1 MKKEKNNKVLHSK
14 YGDFNLARESDRK
27 RLKKTVVQLQRQTD
41 ALTRKDMGDWR
52 NAWQMAIN
60 VDYPNRQRL
69 YDIYRDVD
77 VDLHLSGCILQREGF
92 VLARSFKLLSWL
104 MKREMRMR
112 KQPASLQSPGS
123 SNSCIMR
130 STLTIGVTRSLSWAI
145 WLLTLT
151 GGLPIAA

>member
-1 MKKEKNNKVLHSK
+1 MKKEKNNKVLHTK
-14 YGDFNLARESDRK
+14 YGDFNLAKESDRK

-77 VDLHLSGCILQREGF
+77 VDHHL
-92 VLARSFKLLSWL
+92 
-104 MKREMRMR
+104 
-112 KQPASLQSPGS
+112 
-123 SNSCIMR
+123 
-130 STLTIGVTRSLSWAI
+130 
-145 WLLTLT
+145 
-151 GGLPIAA
+151 